1 MKSLTILYDSDCG
14 LCCQCRGWLAAQPQ
28 LLPLEFLPLQ
38 SLEVA
43 RRFGDLQRLRP
54 EEQMLVIADTGELW
68 QGDAAWVMCL
78 HALRDYRSL
87 APKFAHPLLR
97 PQIKWAYRMISSN
110 RHRLSDL
117 LRLPPKKWGGL
128 NQDRTTEAGC
138 ATGGCHL

>member
-14 LCCQCRGWLAAQPQ
+14 LCCQCRGWLATQPQ

-43 RRFGDLQRLRP
+43 RRFGDLRRLRP

-78 HALRDYRSL
+78 HALRDYQAL
-87 APKFAHPLLR
+87 ARKFAHPAFR
-97 PQIKWAYRMISSN
+97 PLIRKLYAMISSN
-110 RHRLSDL
+110 RHRVSDL
-117 LRLPPKKWGGL
+117 LHLRPEEWSRNNNP
-128 NQDRTTEAGC
+128 QITETAC
-138 ATGGCHL
+138 PTGVCSL